1 VRLAEP
7 TRAGEVTQAAVT
19 ASGDAARV
27 HGLGLVV
34 GDPAAALA
42 AARELAWRDAR
53 ARAEQYAALAGT
65 TLGRV
70 LRIDET
76 AGESHGPH
84 FQAAARYVA
93 ESAAP
98 AVPVGETPLWVAATA
113 TWTLEDAAPLDAR
126 SDPGMGL

>member
-1 VRLAEP
+1 M
-7 TRAGEVTQAAVT
+7 
-19 ASGDAARV
+19 
-27 HGLGLVV
+27 HGLGRVV

-42 AARELAWRDAR
+42 AARELAWGDAR
-53 ARAEQYAALAGT
+53 ARAEQYAALARA

-76 AGESHGPH
+76 AGESHGPR

-93 ESAAP
+93 EGAAP
-98 AVPVGETPLWVAATA
+98 AVPVGETPLQVAVTVTV

-126 SDPGMGL
+126 SDSGMGL